1 MVCRG
6 DGQAMKTLQLLGT
19 GCPKCKQLA
28 AATEAAA
35 TALGLQFQADQLQ
48 LTPEQMAEACKL
60 GECK

>member
-1 MVCRG
+1 
-6 DGQAMKTLQLLGT
+6 MKTLQLLGT

-48 LTPEQMAEACKL
+48 LTPEQMAEASKL